1 MLRKPLTIALAACLL
16 AACNKKDG
24 KLTRGTA
31 EPLKEV
37 PDASVIKTDTTAA
50 ETTVADTAEEDYF
63 YYKSKRFRL
72 PEIKPL
78 DSKALD
84 ISPVS
89 KLNTKAIKDNQNQQK
104 ERERLMGELNKMQ
117 SQLNEHRKAASTAA
131 KNFQQPTEAQI
142 DHMLDNY
149 EYLISSVRNFSDIGI
164 PPTHSHAAKFN
175 ENYNDVCRKVMSVC
189 PFMTKTQTNRFNKI
203 DKELKTA
210 MKEWETKTGN
220 AANRKADEQK

>member
-104 ERERLMGELNKMQ
+104 ERERLLGELNKMQ
-117 SQLNEHRKAASTAA
+117 SQLNEHQKAASTAVQ
-131 KNFQQPTEAQI
+131 NFQQPTEAQI
-142 DHMLDNY
+142 DHQLDNF

-175 ENYNDVCRKVMSVC
+175 ENYNDVRKKVLATY
-189 PFMTKTQTNRFNKI
+189 PFMNKTQKDRYNKI
-203 DKELKTA
+203 SKEL
-210 MKEWETKTGN
+210 N
-220 AANRKADEQK
+220 AAMEEWKKKTIYAGNQETGRKE

>member
-16 AACNKKDG
+16 AACNKKG
-24 KLTRGTA
+24 EEPEHSTA
-31 EPLKEV
+31 DQAEE
-37 PDASVIKTDTTAA
+37 AAGMRTDTTAA
-50 ETTVADTAEEDYF
+50 DTAAENSPTDNSTLSGTANANTSNLSF
-63 YYKSKRFRL
+63 TPSTL
-72 PEIKPL
+72 PSLPKL
-78 DSKALD
+78 D
-84 ISPVS
+84 
-89 KLNTKAIKDNQNQQK
+89 TKAIKDNQNRQK
-104 ERERLMGELNKMQ
+104 ERERLLAELNKMQ
-117 SQLNEHRKAASTAA
+117 SQLNEHRKATSEAA
-131 KNFQQPTEAQI
+131 HDAQQPTEAQI

-164 PPTHSHAAKFN
+164 PRTHSHAAKFN
-175 ENYNDVCRKVMSVC
+175 SNYDDVCRKVMSVC